1 MKLVLTFERLT
12 ITKEHISLIKA
23 GNKVAFDQL
32 FLTYYQFL
40 CNYAYQFLHEKE
52 GAEEVVQ
59 DMFFHLWEKRE
70 SLDIKSSIKSYV
82 FQAVRNRCLTLLKH
96 LAVREEYK
104 KHNKN
109 TIEYQEQQTY
119 DFENELA
126 TMIEVAVNE
135 LPEER
140 QKVFRLNR
148 YEGLKYQEIADHLGI
163 SVKTVEGQM
172 SKALKFLRQELKDYL
187 PLLLFILYLLKNN

>member
-1 MKLVLTFERLT
+1 MS
-12 ITKEHISLIKA
+12 ISKEHIELIKA

-32 FLTYYQFL
+32 FLEYYSYL
-40 CNYAYQFLHEKE
+40 CNYAFQFLHEKD

-70 SLDIKSSIKSYV
+70 SLEIKSSVKSYL
-82 FQAVRNRCLTLLKH
+82 FQSVKNRCLTLLKH
-96 LAVREEYK
+96 VSVREAYK
-104 KHNKN
+104 THNQEN
-109 TIEYQEQQTY
+109 ITYQEQQIT
-119 DFENELA
+119 ELEGELA

-148 YEGLKYQEIADHLGI
+148 YEGLKYKEIAQHLGI

-172 SKALKFLRQELKDYL
+172 SKALKFLREELQEYL
-187 PLLLFILYLLKNN
+187 PLFLIVLYQMKK